1 MERILVILKPDCIW
15 RGLIGEV
22 IKRFEDEKFNVIALR
37 MIHLSMKDAEKF
49 YAVHQ
54 GKEFYE
60 RLTKY
65 MSSSPVVSMM
75 LEGEKAILRVREL
88 IGATDPKDAVSG
100 TIRKKYALSGLM
112 NTVHA
117 SDSLEAAREEIAFF
131 FNEDAIFHYQRQEGL
146 LSL

>member
-1 MERILVILKPDCIW
+1 MERTLVILKPDCVW

-37 MIHLSMKDAEKF
+37 MLHLSVEEAEKF

-60 RLTKY
+60 RLTRY
-65 MSSSPVVSMM
+65 MSSSSVVSMV
-75 LEGEKAILRVREL
+75 LEGENVMLRIREL
-88 IGATDPKDAVSG
+88 IGATDPKNAVSG

-112 NTVHA
+112 NVVHA
-117 SDSLEAAREEIAFF
+117 SDSLESAKEEVAFF
-131 FNEDAIFHYQRQEGL
+131 FNDKEIFHYQRREE
-146 LSL
+146 

>member
-1 MERILVILKPDCIW
+1 MRMEKTLVILKPDCVW

-37 MIHLSMKDAEKF
+37 MLHLSVEEAEKF

-60 RLTKY
+60 RLTRY
-65 MSSSPVVSMM
+65 MSSSSVVSMV
-75 LEGEKAILRVREL
+75 LEGENVMLRIREL
-88 IGATDPKDAVSG
+88 IGATDPKNAVSG

-112 NTVHA
+112 NVVHA
-117 SDSLEAAREEIAFF
+117 SDSLESANGEIAFF
-131 FNEDAIFHYQRQEGL
+131 FNDKEIFHYQRREE
-146 LSL
+146 

>member
-1 MERILVILKPDCIW
+1 MERTLVILKPDCVW

-37 MIHLSMKDAEKF
+37 MLHLSVEEAEKF

-54 GKEFYE
+54 GREFYE

-65 MSSSPVVSMM
+65 MSSSPVVSMV
-75 LEGEKAILRVREL
+75 LECEEVILRVREL
-88 IGATDPKDAVSG
+88 IGATDPKNAVSG

-112 NTVHA
+112 NVVHA
-117 SDSLEAAREEIAFF
+117 SDSLESAREEIAFF
-131 FNEDAIFHYQRQEGL
+131 FNEDTVFHYQRRER
-146 LSL
+146 

>member
-1 MERILVILKPDCIW
+1 MEQTLVILKPDCVW

-37 MIHLSMKDAEKF
+37 MIHLSIEEVGKF

-54 GKEFYE
+54 AKEFYE
-60 RLTKY
+60 RLTEY
-65 MSSSPVVSMM
+65 MSGSPIVSMV
-75 LEGEKAILRVREL
+75 LEGEKAILRIREL

-112 NTVHA
+112 NVVHA
-117 SDSLEAAREEIAFF
+117 SDSLESAMQEIAFF
-131 FNEDAIFHYQRQEGL
+131 FDEDAIFHYQRREG
-146 LSL
+146 SS

>member
-1 MERILVILKPDCIW
+1 MERTLVILKPDCVW

-37 MIHLSMKDAEKF
+37 MLHLSVEEAEKF

-60 RLTKY
+60 RLTRY
-65 MSSSPVVSMM
+65 MSSSSVVSMV
-75 LEGEKAILRVREL
+75 LEGENVMLRIREL
-88 IGATDPKDAVSG
+88 IGATDPKNAVSG

-112 NTVHA
+112 NVVHA
-117 SDSLEAAREEIAFF
+117 SDSLESANGEIAFF
-131 FNEDAIFHYQRQEGL
+131 FNDKEIFHYQRREE
-146 LSL
+146 